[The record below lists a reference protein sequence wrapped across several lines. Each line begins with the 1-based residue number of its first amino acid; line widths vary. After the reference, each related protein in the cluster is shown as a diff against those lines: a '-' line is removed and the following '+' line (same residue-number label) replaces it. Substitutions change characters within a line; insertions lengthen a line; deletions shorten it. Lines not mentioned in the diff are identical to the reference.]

1 MGHGVLAAA
10 RRPPHRRSRKAILLW
25 SGHRGHAGQKVMRTL
40 AQSLPRNLPDHGGAG
55 PREPAAPP
63 LSPPPPPRRP
73 APARRRGGEG
83 WWVAGTPARARSAV
97 AGRAR
102 GYATALGARITT
114 LDGRQ
119 VARRSPPRRL
129 ARAASRALRR
139 SHHRARGTGHGMHA
153 GVGCGQGTC
162 TCACTDTHIDAG
174 KPKNGRA
181 GAPWTFEGSN
191 LSGSPREPP
200 PRGSSLP
207 HASRGAPRG

>member
-1 MGHGVLAAA
+1 MGHGTWGA
-10 RRPPHRRSRKAILLW
+10 RRRSPPPSPPLSQSHTPVVGSL
-25 SGHRGHAGQKVMRTL
+25 GHAGQKVMRTL
-40 AQSLPRNLPDHGGAG
+40 AQSLPQNLPDHGGAG

-119 VARRSPPRRL
+119 VARRRAGARGRVARRRAVPFAPPLTAAAPPRVPRPPRRSRITA
-129 ARAASRALRR
+129 ARV
-139 SHHRARGTGHGMHA
+139 HA
-153 GVGCGQGTC
+153 PWSMQHATC
-162 TCACTDTHIDAG
+162 TCTSIDAG
-174 KPKNGRA
+174 KPKN
-181 GAPWTFEGSN
+181 
-191 LSGSPREPP
+191 
-200 PRGSSLP
+200 
-207 HASRGAPRG
+207 